1 MNWSK
6 PLFPIPNTMLK
17 WHKNHCPYIY
27 ILWKTKYSHTVVGW
41 GSEWW
46 TDLGN
51 KEEIFIFRSSFY
63 AIIDQHEIFDKK
75 LPNLIIPKNYSFNF
89 CAQWIHSKGCLRNI
103 SSEIPL
109 FSVIDGQIINHSLPD
124 QRRPSLPIFFKKY
137 KIIIFGTC
145 PELVFGT

>member
-27 ILWKTKYSHTVVGW
+27 ILSKTKYSHTVVGW

-75 LPNLIIPKNYSFNF
+75 IPNLIIPKKSWFTITLNSVPDGYIAGAVYGIYQARNWVL
-89 CAQWIHSKGCLRNI
+89 WIAKL
-103 SSEIPL
+103 L
-109 FSVIDGQIINHSLPD
+109 INTQFLIKKD
-124 QRRPSLPIFFKKY
+124 PICTFFKK
-137 KIIIFGTC
+137 I
-145 PELVFGT
+145 